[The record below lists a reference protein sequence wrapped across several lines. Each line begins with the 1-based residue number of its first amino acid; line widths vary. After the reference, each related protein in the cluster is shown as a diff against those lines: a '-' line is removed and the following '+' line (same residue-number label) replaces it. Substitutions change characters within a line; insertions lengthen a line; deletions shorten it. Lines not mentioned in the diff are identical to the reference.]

1 MIAGAIW
8 VMVGLV
14 LFYKGSG
21 LFQLAA
27 HEQNTTQAVIFA
39 SLIAGLIIGSLKGFF
54 VLSKTAKKNKLRIQN
69 LEAPVKIHHTFA
81 KPFYGLIIGM
91 MLLGYVLRTMNQY
104 IGGYVVVAAIYCGVG
119 LALIIG
125 SRAYW
130 QSEPTITAQENLSTS
145 N

>member
-1 MIAGAIW
+1 MIAGTIW
-8 VMVGLV
+8 VMVGLL
-14 LFYKGSG
+14 LFYKARG

-27 HEQNTTQAVIFA
+27 QEQDVTQVVIFG
-39 SLIAGLIIGSLKGFF
+39 SLLIGLAVGSLKGFF
-54 VLSKTAKKNKLRIQN
+54 VLSKTARKIKLRIQS
-69 LEAPVKIHHTFA
+69 LSAPVKIHHTFA
-81 KPFYGLIIGM
+81 KPFYGLIAGM
-91 MLLGYVLRTMNQY
+91 MFLGFILRTMNEY

-130 QSEPTITAQENLSTS
+130 QSESSIAPQKNLSSS

>member
-8 VMVGLV
+8 GVVGLV
-14 LFYKGSG
+14 LVYKGSG

-27 HEQNTTQAVIFA
+27 QEQNATQTVIFG
-39 SLIAGLIIGSLKGFF
+39 SLLAGLIVGSLKGFF
-54 VLSKTAKKNKLRIQN
+54 VLSKTARKNKVRIQN
-69 LEAPVKIHHTFA
+69 LDAPVKIHHTFA
-81 KPFYGLIIGM
+81 KPFYGLIVGM
-91 MLLGYVLRTMNQY
+91 MLLGFTLRTMNEY

-130 QSEPTITAQENLSTS
+130 QSEPNVATQDNLSSS

>member
-27 HEQNTTQAVIFA
+27 QEQNATQVVIFG
-39 SLIAGLIIGSLKGFF
+39 SLVAGLIVGSLKGFF

-69 LEAPVKIHHTFA
+69 LSAPVKIHHTFA
-81 KPFYGLIIGM
+81 KPFYGVIVGM
-91 MLLGYVLRTMNQY
+91 MLLGFFLRTMNQY
-104 IGGYVVVAAIYCGVG
+104 IGGYVVVAAIYCAVG

-130 QSEPTITAQENLSTS
+130 QSEPNVIAQENLSSS

>member
-1 MIAGAIW
+1 MIAGSMW

-27 HEQNTTQAVIFA
+27 QEQNTTQVVIFA
-39 SLIAGLIIGSLKGFF
+39 SLIAGLIVGLLKGFF
-54 VLSKTAKKNKLRIQN
+54 VLSKTARKNKLRIQT
-69 LEAPVKIHHTFA
+69 LSAPVKIHHTFA
-81 KPFYGLIIGM
+81 KPFYGLIVGM
-91 MLLGYVLRTMNQY
+91 MLLGFFLRTMNQY
-104 IGGYVVVAAIYCGVG
+104 IGGYVVVAAIYCAVG

-125 SRAYW
+125 SRTYW
-130 QSEPTITAQENLSTS
+130 QSEPNVATQENLSSS

>member
-8 VMVGLV
+8 VMVGLI

-27 HEQNTTQAVIFA
+27 QEQNTTQVVIFG
-39 SLIAGLIIGSLKGFF
+39 SLMVGLIVGSLKGFF
-54 VLSKTAKKNKLRIQN
+54 VLSKTAKKNKLRIQS
-69 LEAPVKIHHTFA
+69 LQAPVKIHHTFA
-81 KPFYGLIIGM
+81 KPFYGVIAGM
-91 MLLGYVLRTMNQY
+91 MLLGFFLRTINQY

-125 SRAYW
+125 SRSYW
-130 QSEPTITAQENLSTS
+130 QSEPHVITQENLSSS